1 MSGAII
7 LKTSDFIGLLA
18 VDSAPIRRFGSIFRA
33 AIVFGILI
41 AASVFFLGIGIRPD
55 ISQAIHSPRF
65 LFKFAVTG
73 TLAAGAT
80 GAVLSLARPGAAIR
94 GWYWVLTAVPLL
106 LAAAAAIELIV
117 MPRDMWM
124 RLLVGKNS
132 LCCLS
137 LIPLLAIGPL
147 ACLLIVLRQG
157 ASENPGVAGGLAG
170 MAASGIA
177 ATFYAANC
185 TDDSPLFVCTWYP
198 LAILAISTVG
208 YLAGMKFLRW

>member
-18 VDSAPIRRFGSIFRA
+18 VDSTPIWRFGSIFRI
-33 AIVFGILI
+33 AIVLGILI
-41 AASVFFLGIGIRPD
+41 AGSVFFLGIGMRPD
-55 ISQAIHSPRF
+55 ISQAIQSPRF
-65 LFKFAVTG
+65 LFKFVVTG

-80 GAVLSLARPGAAIR
+80 GAVLSLARPGAVIR
-94 GWYWVLTAVPLL
+94 RWYWMLLAVPVL
-106 LAAAAAIELIV
+106 LAGAAVTELIV

-137 LIPLLAIGPL
+137 LVPLLAIGPL
-147 ACLLIVLRQG
+147 ACLLIVLRRG

-198 LAILAISTVG
+198 LATLAISTVG
-208 YLAGMKFLRW
+208 YLLGVKLLKW